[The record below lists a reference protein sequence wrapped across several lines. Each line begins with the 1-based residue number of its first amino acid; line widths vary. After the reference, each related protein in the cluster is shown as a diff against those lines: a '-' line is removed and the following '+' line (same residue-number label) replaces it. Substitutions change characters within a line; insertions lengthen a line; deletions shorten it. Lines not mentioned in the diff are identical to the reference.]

1 MKQIDDMK
9 KEQNNETSP
18 AMSRRGFLKR
28 TVLASAA
35 ICIAPTL
42 EKVMAAEKAIT
53 DKAASS
59 ARIPAG
65 MAAVRAQRT
74 LGNGNATFTV
84 SAMGFGCMG
93 LNHHRSQSPDEKACI
108 RLIHE
113 AIERGVTLF
122 DTAESYGYHKNE
134 ILTGKAL
141 KGYTDRVFV
150 SSKFGHK
157 FVNGVQVKTE
167 EDSSPANIRRV
178 CENSLHNLGVETL
191 GMFYQHRIDPNT
203 PIEVV
208 AETCGEL
215 IKEGKILHWG
225 MCEVN
230 TETIRRAHKV
240 CPVTAIQSEY
250 HFMHRTVEENG
261 VLALCEELGIGFV
274 PYSPLNRGFL
284 GGLINEYTQFDASND
299 NRQTLPRFQPDAIR
313 ANTRIV
319 EVLNAFGRTR
329 GITPAQ
335 VALAWLMNK
344 RPFIV
349 PIPGTTKLSHLEEN
363 LRAADIQFTADEMHE
378 IENAVAAIPVVG
390 SRYDALQESKIQK

>member
-1 MKQIDDMK
+1 MKE
-9 KEQNNETSP
+9 EQNIVNN
-18 AMSRRGFLKR
+18 ADMSRRNFLKR
-28 TVLASAA
+28 TVLAGAA

-42 EKVMAAEKAIT
+42 EKVTAAERVIDGKSVVPHTA
-53 DKAASS
+53 
-59 ARIPAG
+59 IPAG
-65 MAAVRAQRT
+65 IAAVRTQRT
-74 LGNGNATFTV
+74 LGSGKAAFTV
-84 SAMGFGCMG
+84 SSMGYGCMG
-93 LNHHRSQSPDEKACI
+93 LNHNRSQYPSKENEIALV
-108 RLIHE
+108 RE
-113 AIERGVTLF
+113 AVERGVTLF
-122 DTAESYGYHKNE
+122 DTAESYGYHVNE
-134 ILTGKAL
+134 KLVGEAL
-141 KGYTDRVFV
+141 KGYTDRVFI

-167 EDSSPANIRRV
+167 EDSTPANIRRV
-178 CENSLHNLGVETL
+178 CENSLRNLGVETL

-208 AETCGEL
+208 AETVGEL

-230 TETIRRAHKV
+230 VETIRRAHKI

-250 HFMHRTVEENG
+250 HFMHHTVEENG
-261 VLALCEELGIGFV
+261 VLALCDELGIGFV

-284 GGLINEYTQFDASND
+284 GGMINEYTRFDPTND
-299 NRQTLPRFQPDAIR
+299 TRQTLPRFQPEAIR
-313 ANTRIV
+313 ANYRIV

-344 RPFIV
+344 KTFIV

-363 LRAADIQFTADEMHE
+363 LRACDIVFTAEEMNE
-378 IENAVAAIPVVG
+378 LEKAVTAIPVMG

>member
-1 MKQIDDMK
+1 MEKKQDCMNK
-9 KEQNNETSP
+9 VEMN
-18 AMSRRGFLKR
+18 RRDFLKR
-28 TVLASAA
+28 AVGASAA
-35 ICIAPTL
+35 ICIAPAL
-42 EKVMAAEKAIT
+42 ERVAAAGKTISG
-53 DKAASS
+53 KS
-59 ARIPAG
+59 ATSAMTIPEG
-65 MAAVRAQRT
+65 MAAVRTHRV
-74 LGNGNATFTV
+74 LGSGNAAFTV

-108 RLIHE
+108 RLVHE

-134 ILTGKAL
+134 ILMGKAL
-141 KGYTDRVFV
+141 EGYADRVFV

-157 FVNGVQVKTE
+157 FVNGVQIRTE
-167 EDSSPANIRRV
+167 EDSTPANIRRV
-178 CENSLHNLGVETL
+178 CENSLRNLRVETL
-191 GMFYQHRIDPNT
+191 GMFYQHRIDPDT
-203 PIEVV
+203 PIELV
-208 AETCGEL
+208 AETVGEL

-250 HFMHRTVEENG
+250 HLMHRAVEESG

-284 GGLINEYTQFDASND
+284 GGMINEYTQFDATND
-299 NRQTLPRFQPDAIR
+299 NRQTLPRFQPEAIR

-329 GITPAQ
+329 GMTPAQ
-335 VALAWLMNK
+335 VALAWLMNNK
-344 RPFIV
+344 EFIV

-363 LRAADIQFTADEMHE
+363 LRACDIVLTAGEMAE
-378 IENAVAAIPVVG
+378 LENKVSAIPIVG

>member
-1 MKQIDDMK
+1 MIQEHNHNGIR
-9 KEQNNETSP
+9 
-18 AMSRRGFLKR
+18 RRGFLRKS
-28 TVLASAA
+28 VLAGTAICLTPILEKATASERGISGKSAA
-35 ICIAPTL
+35 
-42 EKVMAAEKAIT
+42 
-53 DKAASS
+53 ASKTS
-59 ARIPAG
+59 NEAG
-65 MAAVRAQRT
+65 MAAVRGFRT
-74 LGNGNATFTV
+74 LGHGSTAFRV
-84 SAMGFGCMG
+84 SSMGFGCMG
-93 LNHHRSQSPDEKACI
+93 LNHHRSQSPDEAACI
-108 RLIHE
+108 RLLHE

-141 KGYTDRVFV
+141 KGYTNRVFV

-167 EDSSPANIRRV
+167 EDSTPQNIRRV
-178 CENSLHNLGVETL
+178 CENSLRNLGVETL
-191 GMFYQHRIDPNT
+191 GMFYQHRSDPNT
-203 PIEVV
+203 PIEAV
-208 AETCGEL
+208 AETCAEL

-230 TETIRRAHKV
+230 ADTIRRAHRV

-250 HFMHRTVEENG
+250 HLMHRMVEENG
-261 VLALCEELGIGFV
+261 VLAACEELGIGFV

-284 GGLINEYTQFDASND
+284 GGNINEYTQFDTTND

-313 ANTRIV
+313 ANMRIV

-329 GITPAQ
+329 GITAAQ
-335 VALAWLMNK
+335 TALAWLMNK

-363 LRAADIQFTADEMHE
+363 LRACDIRFTAEEMTE

-390 SRYDALQESKIQK
+390 SRYDALQESKVQK